1 MAAEDASALAPLGPD
16 DTARLVEFAR
26 ACKAA
31 ARAVLLY
38 PAAHPAIAAT
48 LGRIV
53 ETTSGNALPQAL
65 RLTVLPD
72 TLLQDG
78 RAPSKPDQS
87 LADLAALLHD
97 HLVGEITIHPGGDRE
112 RWHTFLMLLGRPPA
126 SVRADGGIAHLWA
139 ATGGRNIEL
148 REIDYAEVLRE
159 RGAGTSASWDAI
171 VGYCVSGGAIA
182 LDEAAIAELLGIAGD
197 TDRVIEI
204 MGTVEKRTE
213 GGLASKTASLMR
225 MIRGFVSTV
234 SRNDADRVDP
244 MLRNMASAVGEL
256 SPDLLM
262 GLLSDDASSGDE
274 ARVMDA
280 IVSRMTDRTI
290 ARFVSR
296 NVIADVGTP
305 TDRLAQAFQTLVRN
319 PDDRHRLLNLA
330 HDDAAASPLGST
342 EGFEAVW
349 NHVAEKLLTSYSDE
363 TFVSD
368 MYARELSGAR
378 TRAVDVEEASDDP
391 PERVNV
397 WVDSVTA
404 SALRSLDQLL
414 ILDLLRL
421 EQDPARWGDL
431 MEPLVRNLEDLLL
444 VGDFDSAMELIAV
457 LATATTD
464 ESAKERRQ
472 HAMIAIDMLVAG
484 SMMRHIVTH
493 LVSIDDAS
501 FERVKAMCVS
511 LGEVIVRPLAEAL
524 SVEERGRTRERLT
537 AILVAF
543 GVVGRRTI
551 ERLKTSP
558 NAAVRRTAIYL
569 MRQFGGS
576 DALPDLTDLLND
588 SESLVQREAV
598 RAILSI
604 GSEKA
609 YRVLEEALTTGTE
622 RSRDAIMRSILLLR
636 EERATPLFAYIL
648 RHVDHRRL
656 TSIYLRAIESLGA
669 LRDPEGI
676 VPLAE
681 ALKRGEWW
689 APRRTAALRAASAGA
704 LARIGTPEAFTAL
717 EAAAAD
723 SRRVRAVARP
733 FLANR
738 PRADEGAS

>member
-1 MAAEDASALAPLGPD
+1 MAAEDAAPLAPLTPE

-53 ETTSGNALPQAL
+53 ETTSENAMPQAL
-65 RLTVLPD
+65 RLTILPGG
-72 TLLQDG
+72 LLQDG
-78 RAPSKPDQS
+78 RAPGKPDQS
-87 LADLAALLHD
+87 LAELAALLHD

-112 RWHTFLMLLGRPPA
+112 GWHSFLMLLGRSPV

-139 ATGGRNIEL
+139 SAAGHNIEL

-159 RGAGTSASWDAI
+159 RGSGNSANWETI
-171 VGYCVSGGAIA
+171 VAQCVSGGAIE
-182 LDEAAIAELLGIAGD
+182 LDGAAVAELLGIAGD
-197 TDRVIEI
+197 ADRVIEI
-204 MGTVEKRTE
+204 MGTVESRTE
-213 GGLASKTASLMR
+213 GGVATKAASLMR

-256 SPDLLM
+256 SPDLLL
-262 GLLSDDASSGDE
+262 GLLSDESNSGDE

-296 NVIADVGTP
+296 NVIADGGTP

-330 HDDAAASPLGST
+330 HDDAAASPLGAT
-342 EGFEAVW
+342 EGFETVW
-349 NHVAEKLLTSYSDE
+349 NHVAQKLLTSYSDE
-363 TFVSD
+363 SFVSD
-368 MYARELSGAR
+368 VYARELSGTR
-378 TRAVDVEEASDDP
+378 TRAVDVEQASDDP

-397 WVDSVTA
+397 WVASVTA
-404 SALRSLDQLL
+404 SALRSLDLL
-414 ILDLLRL
+414 LLLDLLRL
-421 EQDPARWGDL
+421 ERDNARWG
-431 MEPLVRNLEDLLL
+431 EPVVRNLEDLLL

-457 LATATTD
+457 IAAATSDAG
-464 ESAKERRQ
+464 AKERRQ

-493 LVSIDDAS
+493 LASIDDAS

-543 GVVGRRTI
+543 GIVGRRTI

-598 RAILSI
+598 RAILNI

-622 RSRDAIMRSILLLR
+622 RSRDAIMHSIGVLR

-648 RHVDHRRL
+648 RHVNHRSL

-676 VPLAE
+676 EPLAE
-681 ALKRGEWW
+681 ALRKGEWW
-689 APRRTAALRAASAGA
+689 APRRTAALRAASATA
-704 LARIGTPEAFTAL
+704 LVRIGTPEAFNAL
-717 EAAAAD
+717 EAAAAG

-738 PRADEGAS
+738 RRADGGTS

>member
-1 MAAEDASALAPLGPD
+1 
-16 DTARLVEFAR
+16 
-26 ACKAA
+26 
-31 ARAVLLY
+31 
-38 PAAHPAIAAT
+38 
-48 LGRIV
+48 
-53 ETTSGNALPQAL
+53 
-65 RLTVLPD
+65 
-72 TLLQDG
+72 
-78 RAPSKPDQS
+78 
-87 LADLAALLHD
+87 
-97 HLVGEITIHPGGDRE
+97 
-112 RWHTFLMLLGRPPA
+112 
-126 SVRADGGIAHLWA
+126 
-139 ATGGRNIEL
+139 
-148 REIDYAEVLRE
+148 
-159 RGAGTSASWDAI
+159 
-171 VGYCVSGGAIA
+171 
-182 LDEAAIAELLGIAGD
+182 
-197 TDRVIEI
+197 
-204 MGTVEKRTE
+204 
-213 GGLASKTASLMR
+213 
-225 MIRGFVSTV
+225 
-234 SRNDADRVDP
+234 
-244 MLRNMASAVGEL
+244 
-256 SPDLLM
+256 
-262 GLLSDDASSGDE
+262 
-274 ARVMDA
+274 
-280 IVSRMTDRTI
+280 
-290 ARFVSR
+290 
-296 NVIADVGTP
+296 
-305 TDRLAQAFQTLVRN
+305 
-319 PDDRHRLLNLA
+319 
-330 HDDAAASPLGST
+330 
-342 EGFEAVW
+342 
-349 NHVAEKLLTSYSDE
+349 
-363 TFVSD
+363 
-368 MYARELSGAR
+368 
-378 TRAVDVEEASDDP
+378 
-391 PERVNV
+391 
-397 WVDSVTA
+397 
-404 SALRSLDQLL
+404 
-414 ILDLLRL
+414 
-421 EQDPARWGDL
+421 
-431 MEPLVRNLEDLLL
+431 
-444 VGDFDSAMELIAV
+444 
-457 LATATTD
+457 
-464 ESAKERRQ
+464 
-472 HAMIAIDMLVAG
+472 MIAIDMLVAG

-622 RSRDAIMRSILLLR
+622 RSRDAIMRSISLLR